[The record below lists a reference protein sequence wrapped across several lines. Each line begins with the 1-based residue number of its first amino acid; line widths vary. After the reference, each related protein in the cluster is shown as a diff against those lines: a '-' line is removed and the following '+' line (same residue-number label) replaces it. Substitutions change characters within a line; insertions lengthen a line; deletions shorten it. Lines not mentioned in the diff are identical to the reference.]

1 MKGKERQGS
10 NSLARGLAAVVGG
23 LGGGLGGLVD
33 GALLLADDLDA
44 ALLSGHNTDSLSVS
58 STC

>member
-1 MKGKERQGS
+1 M
-10 NSLARGLAAVVGG
+10 VGG

-44 ALLSGHNTDSLSVS
+44 ALLSRQDADGLFDIAHTLIQ
-58 STC
+58 

>member
-1 MKGKERQGS
+1 MRQGS

-44 ALLSGHNTDSLSVS
+44 ALLSGHNTDSLSVT